1 MNHEFLRL
9 NEIAVLHRDNINS
22 YFHESYDEI
31 HNGSFKNFLISYEND
46 LSKLDDKSWC
56 LLKKEA
62 EKLCIKRDRNGY
74 WSKLFDKLNEVRGYV
89 FLKSKGY
96 IKVSFIPCA
105 KKNNIETPD
114 FIGER
119 ETSKALCEVK
129 TKHISDALK
138 SKMEN
143 SQAIITNEIL
153 PDALK
158 DLLKK
163 TFIKAR
169 NQLNSYMTSVPE
181 KYIYLIIDYDNQG
194 VDKTY
199 PKKLNEQTRE
209 LFSSIDMKGV
219 DLVIHD
225 EEKYINQS
233 LN

>member
-1 MNHEFLRL
+1 
-9 NEIAVLHRDNINS
+9 
-22 YFHESYDEI
+22 
-31 HNGSFKNFLISYEND
+31 
-46 LSKLDDKSWC
+46 
-56 LLKKEA
+56 
-62 EKLCIKRDRNGY
+62 
-74 WSKLFDKLNEVRGYV
+74 
-89 FLKSKGY
+89 
-96 IKVSFIPCA
+96 
-105 KKNNIETPD
+105 
-114 FIGER
+114 
-119 ETSKALCEVK
+119 
-129 TKHISDALK
+129 
-138 SKMEN
+138 MEN